1 MAEAD
6 ARTHATGGM
15 VQSRHLSAAAFDGS
29 GSRSFAPE
37 QVAIF
42 GRRKARPFVTFTLG
56 SGERSYAV
64 HPALWLGGAAIAAT
78 LAVGGILSAVYVAFH
93 DQILTYAI
101 YQPIRMEQ
109 AYEDRIAALR
119 SEIDRINSRQL
130 IDQDAFETKI
140 DQLMARQGEL
150 RGAQTRVLG
159 LLAKAQDQNLKL
171 GPDSSFVGVHA
182 DPAAPDPAASSF
194 TSPPAAAEPTD
205 RPQPRP
211 LDGTPLRASWLQQI
225 LPSGLSRQ
233 SDRSPQRR
241 IADVETELAR
251 MKAEDTRSLASVA
264 GLAETHSA
272 TIERIV
278 GRLGLRMAEAPGVP
292 LPPKQRPSQA
302 TRRPGQPIPAEDGIG
317 GPLEPIV
324 DEGLL
329 MQRAEAALDRLQ
341 RLRKSAGFVPLGEPI
356 SGPIEVT
363 SPFGERPDPFLGV
376 LAMHTG
382 LDLRAH
388 TGDPVEATAAGIV
401 TKAEREGSYGN
412 LVEIDHGNGLQTRYG
427 HLSGFAVTA
436 GQKVKIG
443 QTVGYVGS
451 TGRSTGSHLHYE
463 TRVGGVAVN
472 PESYLAAGNQLRSLL
487 N

>member
-1 MAEAD
+1 MAEAG
-6 ARTHATGGM
+6 ARTRATGGLA
-15 VQSRHLSAAAFDGS
+15 HGHHPGAAGFDRS
-29 GSRSFAPE
+29 GPYAVASDHA
-37 QVAIF
+37 AIF
-42 GRRKARPFVTFTLG
+42 GRRKARPFVTFTVG
-56 SGERSYAV
+56 SGERSYAI
-64 HPALWLGGAAIAAT
+64 HPALWLGGAT
-78 LAVGGILSAVYVAFH
+78 LAAILALGGILSAAYVAFH

-130 IDQDAFETKI
+130 IDQDAFESKI

-159 LLAKAQDQNLKL
+159 LLAKAQEQDLKL
-171 GPDSSFVGVHA
+171 GPDSSFVGVHT
-182 DPAAPDPAASSF
+182 DPATTDPATSSF
-194 TSPPAAAEPTD
+194 TLPSAAREPPE

-211 LDGTPLRASWLQQI
+211 LDGTPLRASWLQHY
-225 LPSGLSRQ
+225 LPAGLSRQ

-241 IADVETELAR
+241 IADVETELAG
-251 MKAEDTRSLASVA
+251 MKADETRSLASVV

-278 GRLGLRMAEAPGVP
+278 GRLGLRMADAPPIP
-292 LPPKQRPSQA
+292 LPPKERPPQA
-302 TRRPGQPIPAEDGIG
+302 TMRSAQKGPGTDGIG

-329 MQRAEAALDRLQ
+329 MQRAEAALERLHHI
-341 RLRKSAGFVPLGEPI
+341 RKSAGFVPLGEPI
-356 SGPIEVT
+356 SGPIEIT

-388 TGDPVEATAAGIV
+388 TGDPVEATAAGII

-427 HLSGFAVTA
+427 HLSGFAVTV
-436 GQKVKIG
+436 GQKVKAG

>member
-1 MAEAD
+1 MAQ
-6 ARTHATGGM
+6 G
-15 VQSRHLSAAAFDGS
+15 RHPSAVEFDRS

-37 QVAIF
+37 QAAIF
-42 GRRKARPFVTFTLG
+42 GRRKARPFVTFTVG
-56 SGERSYAV
+56 SGEHSYAV
-64 HPALWLGGAAIAAT
+64 HPALWLGGAAVAAT
-78 LAVGGILSAVYVAFH
+78 LALGGIVSAAYVAFH

-182 DPAAPDPAASSF
+182 DPAPTDPATSSF
-194 TSPPAAAEPTD
+194 TSPPAVAEPTD

-225 LPSGLSRQ
+225 LPSGVSVRS

-241 IADVETELAR
+241 LADVETELAR
-251 MKAEDTRSLASVA
+251 MKAEETRSLASVA

-278 GRLGLRMAEAPGVP
+278 GRLGLRMAEVPTTTVP
-292 LPPKQRPSQA
+292 LPPKQRPRQA
-302 TRRPGQPIPAEDGIG
+302 SAHPGQPISAEDGIG

-324 DEGLL
+324 DEGLM

-341 RLRKSAGFVPLGEPI
+341 RIRKSAGFVPLGEPI

-388 TGDPVEATAAGIV
+388 TGDAVEATAAGIV